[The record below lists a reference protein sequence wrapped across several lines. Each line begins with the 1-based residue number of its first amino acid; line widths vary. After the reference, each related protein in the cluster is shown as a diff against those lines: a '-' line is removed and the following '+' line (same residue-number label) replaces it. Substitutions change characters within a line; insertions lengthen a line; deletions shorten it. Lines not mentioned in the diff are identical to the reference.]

1 MQADLL
7 KTLGLMRR
15 AGKLSAGE
23 DGVRQAVRKRTARLI
38 LLAADASDNALKRAK
53 GFAEAARVPLIRLD
67 EDKDALCRALG
78 VNGGAMFAVCDE
90 GFAQAFLKKQR
101 ESQSFE

>member
-15 AGKLSAGE
+15 AGKLQAGE
-23 DGVRQAVRKRTARLI
+23 EGVRQAVRKHTAKLI
-38 LLAADASDNALKRAK
+38 LLAADASDNARKRAE
-53 GFAEAARVPLIRLD
+53 GFAEAAHVPLIRLN
-67 EDKDALCRALG
+67 ENKDALCQALN

-90 GFAQAFLKKQR
+90 GFANLLLSKIEQG
-101 ESQSFE
+101 

>member
-23 DGVRQAVRKRTARLI
+23 DGVRQAVRKHMAELI
-38 LLAADASDNALKRAK
+38 LVAADASDNALKRAQ
-53 GFAEAARVPLIRLD
+53 GFADASHVPLIRLD
-67 EDKDALCRALG
+67 EDKDALCRALN
-78 VNGGAMFAVCDE
+78 VNGGAMFAVCDP
-90 GFAQAFLKKQR
+90 GFAKMFLGKYKG
-101 ESQSFE
+101 S

>member
-23 DGVRQAVRKRTARLI
+23 EGVRQAVRKRTAKLI
-38 LLAADASDNALKRAK
+38 LLAADASPNALKRAQ
-53 GFAEAARVPLIRLD
+53 GFADTAKVPLLRLD
-67 EDKDALCRALG
+67 EDKETLCRALN
-78 VNGGAMFAVCDE
+78 VPGGALFAVCDE
-90 GFAQAFLKKQR
+90 GFAKAFLKKQR
-101 ESQSFE
+101 ESQSIE

>member
-23 DGVRQAVRKRTARLI
+23 DGVRQAVRKHTAKLI
-38 LLAADASDNALKRAK
+38 LVAADASDNALKRAQ
-53 GFAEAARVPLIRLD
+53 GFADASHARLIRLD
-67 EDKDALCRALG
+67 EDKDALCQALG
-78 VNGGAMFAVCDE
+78 VNGGAMFAVCDP
-90 GFAQAFLKKQR
+90 GFAKMFFDKLKDSNQ
-101 ESQSFE
+101 

>member
-7 KTLGLMRR
+7 RTLGLMRR

-23 DGVRQAVRKRTARLI
+23 DGVRQAVRKHTAKLI
-38 LLAADASDNALKRAK
+38 LVAADASDNALKRAQ
-53 GFAEAARVPLIRLD
+53 GFADASHAPLIRLD

-78 VNGGAMFAVCDE
+78 VNGGAMFAVCDP
-90 GFAQAFLKKQR
+90 GFAKAVLAKL
-101 ESQSFE
+101 ETTEDNT

>member
-15 AGKLSAGE
+15 AGKLSTGE
-23 DGVRQAVRKRTARLI
+23 EGVRQAARKRTARLI
-38 LLAADASDNALKRAK
+38 LLACDASDNALKRAQ
-53 GFAEAARVPLIRLD
+53 GFADTAKVPLVRLD
-67 EDKDALCRALG
+67 EDKDSLCRALG

-90 GFAQAFLKKQR
+90 GFAKAFINRFKQ
-101 ESQSFE
+101 E